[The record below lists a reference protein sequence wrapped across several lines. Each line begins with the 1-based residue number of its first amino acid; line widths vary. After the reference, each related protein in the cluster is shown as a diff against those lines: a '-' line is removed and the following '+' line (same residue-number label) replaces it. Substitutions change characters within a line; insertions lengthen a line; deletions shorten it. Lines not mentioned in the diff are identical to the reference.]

1 MAKIQHGDHV
11 VQVGAVFDHH
21 GLYLRENGR
30 DCVIHH
36 TGAWDMIVRRRQ
48 GSCEGFDSDANA
60 LRKGASLQVRVAL
73 NGGVFGSHAVPSC
86 NVDVDEFLGF
96 VRPHQVDV
104 AAGTAPGKERE
115 RMSSAARRSDDH
127 CGDDASTPSD
137 QVILEFLPEGI
148 ENSPWRFHSRPS
160 DPEAAV
166 VRAKAEVGATHYNAW
181 TQNSEH
187 YTNYWCDGLHW
198 SEQKRAVLWA
208 GGSFALAGSMAM
220 IAGVGATAPA
230 FLGSK
235 ALGSAAASSGLVAS
249 STSFGKAACG
259 VASAAG
265 AVKSFTFCRIELHAK
280 RLWRQHVVTVS
291 GQEAEEHA
299 EQAQAPAAGA
309 LQAAELESAKTG
321 AMPLYAPLLQ
331 ALTENLEDAMAI
343 AGWQYTAVFTR
354 SNFSGILAR

>member
-1 MAKIQHGDHV
+1 MAKIKHGDHV

-21 GLYLRENGR
+21 GLYFRENGR

-36 TGAWDMIVRRRQ
+36 TGAWDMIVHRLH
-48 GSCEGFDSDANA
+48 GFCEGFDWDANA

-96 VRPHQVDV
+96 IRPHQ
-104 AAGTAPGKERE
+104 APGKERE
-115 RMSSAARRSDDH
+115 RMGGAASRSDDH
-127 CGDDASTPSD
+127 CWDDASTPSG
-137 QVILEFLPEGI
+137 QVILEVLPEGI

-166 VRAKAEVGATHYNAW
+166 ARAKAEVGATYCNAW

-230 FLGSK
+230 FLGGK
-235 ALGSAAASSGLVAS
+235 ALGSVAASTGLVAS
-249 STSFGKAACG
+249 PTSFGKAACA

-265 AVKSFTFCRIELHAK
+265 AVKSFTFSRMELHAK
-280 RLWRQHVVTVS
+280 RLWRQHVVTHS
-291 GQEAEEHA
+291 GQEAEEDA
-299 EQAQAPAAGA
+299 LQAQAPAAGA

-331 ALTENLEDAMAI
+331 ALTENLEDAI
-343 AGWQYTAVFTR
+343 AAFTALEE
-354 SNFSGILAR
+354 NFSGSNFAGTFAR